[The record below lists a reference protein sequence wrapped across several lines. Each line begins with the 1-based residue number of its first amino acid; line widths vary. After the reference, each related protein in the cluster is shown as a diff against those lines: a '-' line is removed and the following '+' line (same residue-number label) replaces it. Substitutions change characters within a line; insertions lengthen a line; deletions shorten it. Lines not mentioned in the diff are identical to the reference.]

1 MIQNS
6 LHEKENKLSEYD
18 FREDFN
24 EALSFVIEEENEDE
38 RVDKLLSMLLDSLS
52 RSYIQKL
59 LSEGMVT
66 VNGKRAKASCRVAA
80 QDLVQIKLPPAITP
94 DIPAQDIPLDILYE
108 DEDVIVVNKPK
119 GMVVHPAPGH
129 YSGTLVNAL
138 LFHCKGNLSG
148 DRKSVV

>member
-24 EALSFVIEEENEDE
+24 EALSFVIEEDNEDE

-59 LSEGMVT
+59 L
-66 VNGKRAKASCRVAA
+66 
-80 QDLVQIKLPPAITP
+80 
-94 DIPAQDIPLDILYE
+94 
-108 DEDVIVVNKPK
+108 
-119 GMVVHPAPGH
+119 
-129 YSGTLVNAL
+129 
-138 LFHCKGNLSG
+138 
-148 DRKSVV
+148 

>member
-80 QDLVQIKLPPAITP
+80 KDLVQIKLPPGISPAIPTP
-94 DIPAQDIPLDILYE
+94 EIHLDISYD
-108 DEDVIVVNKPK
+108 DEDVFEVNKPK
-119 GMVVHPAPGH
+119 GMVVHAAPGC
-129 YSGTLVNAL
+129 YTGTHANAI
-138 LFHCKGNLSG
+138 
-148 DRKSVV
+148 